1 MSDDLHTLPLASSLA
16 AARSW
21 LRERLPVGTRCP
33 CCGQFA
39 KVYRRKL
46 NSGLAHALVAM
57 YRAAGTGW
65 MDTVRSPS
73 VHSRHVG
80 MLQYWG
86 LVEQAR
92 ERNGVWRVT
101 ELGERFARREAEVP
115 GYAVVYDGTLIRL
128 DGNPVLITDALGD
141 KFDYAELMAEVG
153 EW

>member
-46 NSGLAHALVAM
+46 NSGMARSLIRM
-57 YRAAGTGW
+57 YNAAGLSWQHIPPTRREEG
-65 MDTVRSPS
+65 
-73 VHSRHVG
+73 G
-80 MLQYWG
+80 KLALWG
-86 LVEQAR
+86 LVEAG
-92 ERNGVWRVT
+92 EGRNAQWRVT
-101 ELGERFARREAEVP
+101 VAGAQFVNRELAVP
-115 GYAVVYDGTLIRL
+115 GYAVLYDGTLIRL

-141 KFDYAELMAEVG
+141 RFDYAELMAEVG